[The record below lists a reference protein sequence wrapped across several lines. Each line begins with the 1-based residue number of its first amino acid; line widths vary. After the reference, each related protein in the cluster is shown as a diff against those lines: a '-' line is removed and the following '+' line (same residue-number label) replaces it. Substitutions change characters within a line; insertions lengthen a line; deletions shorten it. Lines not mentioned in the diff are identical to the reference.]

1 MNTAVKTSSTINTVN
16 DQEPIMN
23 TATRIPFVTVNT
35 IEEEG
40 TMTAYTTRHD
50 LEDALDMYNT
60 ANYVA
65 LSEESLESLADYLS
79 ARADYV
85 NGVWEGTGAP
95 LNIDTIDEDTFTQLV
110 IAADNGEL

>member
-1 MNTAVKTSSTINTVN
+1 MNTAVQTPSTINTVN
-16 DQEPIMN
+16 DQEPTMN
-23 TATRIPFVTVNT
+23 TATHIPFTTVNT
-35 IEEEG
+35 NEEED
-40 TMTAYTTRHD
+40 TMTVYTTRRD

-60 ANYVA
+60 ANYMA

-79 ARADYV
+79 ACADYV
-85 NGVWEGTGAP
+85 NGVWDTGAP

>member
-1 MNTAVKTSSTINTVN
+1 MNTAVQTPSTINTIN
-16 DQEPIMN
+16 DQEPTMN
-23 TATRIPFVTVNT
+23 TATRIPFTTVNAN
-35 IEEEG
+35 EEED
-40 TMTAYTTRHD
+40 TMTVYTTRHD

-60 ANYVA
+60 TAGVA

-85 NGVWEGTGAP
+85 DGVWDTGAL